1 MITITEPIILIDDLE
16 KIIGVNK
23 FTLYKRIRNN
33 QFPNGIKYNGKKF
46 FRQSDLQKYYDDLGI
61 KVKIELP
68 SN

>member
-33 QFPNGIKYNGKKF
+33 QFPNGIKYNGKKW
-46 FRQSDLQKYYDDLGI
+46 FRLTDLQKYYDDLGI
-61 KVKIELP
+61 KVNIELP

>member
-33 QFPNGIKYNGKKF
+33 QFPKGVKFNGKKW
-46 FRQSDLQKYYDDLGI
+46 FRLIDLQKYYDDLGI

>member
-33 QFPNGIKYNGKKF
+33 QFPKGVKFNGKKW
-46 FRQSDLQKYYDDLGI
+46 FRLTDLQKYYDDLGI
-61 KVKIELP
+61 KVNIELP

>member
-33 QFPNGIKYNGKKF
+33 QFPKGVKFNGKKF

-61 KVKIELP
+61 KVNIELP

>member
-16 KIIGVNK
+16 KILNISK

-33 QFPNGIKYNGKKF
+33 QFPTGIRYNGKRW
-46 FRQSDLQKYYDDLGI
+46 FRLTDLQKYYDDLGI
-61 KVKIELP
+61 KVNIELP

>member
-16 KIIGVNK
+16 KILNISK

-33 QFPNGIKYNGKKF
+33 QFPTGIKYNGKKW
-46 FRQSDLQKYYDDLGI
+46 FRIADLQKYYDDLGI
-61 KVKIELP
+61 KVNIELP